1 VLGLVKSVGKSRV
14 ELVKWTRRMLA
25 FAQDWAA
32 INTMEERVKLVRLV
46 RKTPVINENV
56 GTAFTLG
63 GLAGRS
69 DWSRS
74 RR

>member
-1 VLGLVKSVGKSRV
+1 MLGLVKRVGKSRV
-14 ELVKWTRRMLA
+14 KLVKWTRRMLGL
-25 FAQDWAA
+25 AQDWAA

-46 RKTPVINENV
+46 RKTSVINENV
-56 GTAFTLG
+56 GTAFTLR
-63 GLAGRS
+63 GLAGRP